1 MELFICGSRL
11 PPVPTSTQFTSGAI
25 QVCYNLLW
33 GNICDQPWFGF
44 GKSEADVVC
53 HQLGYTGASKYSSN
67 RYTVL
72 LCVFVYICVYAV
84 SVYVFLLYVLHLL
97 LLWILSN
104 VCFKNFMSFSS
115 CKRESC
121 KPWINGF
128 KLLVWINDAAMH
140 LVPKLIQNCMPRPL
154 YVPKTKMAVQKSC
167 EPRRCS
173 TYSDD
178 LRWRMVYQCEALNLT
193 YDTVAANLN
202 VGPSTMC
209 RTIQLSSRTGHVTK
223 KQYDSSNLPCK
234 SDWHYTCI
242 SSSFCFKYCYRAAW
256 DTAVWNSI
264 GNWAD
269 SWHAHT

>member
-1 MELFICGSRL
+1 
-11 PPVPTSTQFTSGAI
+11 
-25 QVCYNLLW
+25 
-33 GNICDQPWFGF
+33 
-44 GKSEADVVC
+44 
-53 HQLGYTGASKYSSN
+53 
-67 RYTVL
+67 
-72 LCVFVYICVYAV
+72 
-84 SVYVFLLYVLHLL
+84 
-97 LLWILSN
+97 
-104 VCFKNFMSFSS
+104 
-115 CKRESC
+115 
-121 KPWINGF
+121 
-128 KLLVWINDAAMH
+128 MH

-234 SDWHYTCI
+234 SD
-242 SSSFCFKYCYRAAW
+242 
-256 DTAVWNSI
+256 
-264 GNWAD
+264 
-269 SWHAHT
+269 